1 MMIEKSAKSVEEA
14 IKAALQEL
22 GISENQASV
31 EILEQPS
38 KGFLGLGSKLA
49 KVRVTKKEAAPSEK
63 KEEQKAPKEVKEARV
78 GKEVVKETGFKP
90 VSAEAKKAHEAAS
103 AEHVPYDERRIPAT
117 MDDKEIA
124 HKFIRDMLNAMDI
137 KAEIRSK
144 VSDEGLY
151 INLTGAKMGLII
163 GRRGQ
168 TLDSLQYLVSLVVNK
183 NKPKNSHVKV
193 VVDTEDY
200 RQKREETL
208 ERLAKRLADKVARSG
223 QYVEL
228 EPMNPYERRIIHAT
242 LQNYRGVVT
251 YSEGE
256 EPNRKVIID
265 ISKD

>member
-14 IKAALQEL
+14 IKLAVEEL
-22 GISENQASV
+22 GISERDADI

-38 KGFLGLGSKLA
+38 KGFLGIGSKNA
-49 KVRVTKKEAAPSEK
+49 KVRVTKKAPVTAEK
-63 KEEQKAPKEVKEARV
+63 VEKRV
-78 GKEVVKETGFKP
+78 VQETGFKP
-90 VSAEAKKAHEAAS
+90 VSAEAKKAAEAPVS
-103 AEHVPYDERRIPAT
+103 TYEDRRIPAT

-144 VSDEGLY
+144 ITEEGLY

-183 NKPKNSHVKV
+183 SKPKNSHVKV

-208 ERLAKRLADKVARSG
+208 ERLAKRLAEKVHRSG

-242 LQNYRGVVT
+242 LQNYRGIVT